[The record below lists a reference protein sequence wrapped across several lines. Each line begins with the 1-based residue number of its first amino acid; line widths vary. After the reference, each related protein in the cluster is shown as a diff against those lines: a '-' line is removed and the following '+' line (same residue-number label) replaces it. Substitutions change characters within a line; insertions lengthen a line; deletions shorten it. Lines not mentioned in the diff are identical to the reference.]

1 MSKIFTKENDIRYLQ
16 EYIKNTQRSTLIFL
30 QRSSYV
36 FTNFHWD
43 IYNNL
48 LRCFQRTSETLRKV
62 SLDIHKDLLGYSQRS
77 PKIGCNLWKP
87 NVGSKMSV
95 CFFRTL
101 QWNQIRS
108 EAERCSDDGG
118 DISDGHEGAGEASNV
133 TLVTDITEEM
143 LESGKQTLF
152 IRLDY
157 SKNKSKN
164 ILK

>member
-1 MSKIFTKENDIRYLQ
+1 MYLHISTETLTTIFKC
-16 EYIKNTQRSTLIFL
+16 
-30 QRSSYV
+30 
-36 FTNFHWD
+36 
-43 IYNNL
+43 IYKDL
-48 LRCFQRTSETLRKV
+48 LRCLQRTSEIFRKV

-133 TLVTDITEEM
+133 TLVTDITAQM

-157 SKNKSKN
+157 SKNKSKS

>member
-1 MSKIFTKENDIRYLQ
+1 MIFTKILFMYLQ
-16 EYIKNTQRSTLIFL
+16 ISTETFTIIFQYIYKDLI
-30 QRSSYV
+30 
-36 FTNFHWD
+36 
-43 IYNNL
+43 
-48 LRCFQRTSETLRKV
+48 RCLQRTSEIFRKV

-133 TLVTDITEEM
+133 TLVTDITDEM
-143 LESGKQTLF
+143 LESGKQALF